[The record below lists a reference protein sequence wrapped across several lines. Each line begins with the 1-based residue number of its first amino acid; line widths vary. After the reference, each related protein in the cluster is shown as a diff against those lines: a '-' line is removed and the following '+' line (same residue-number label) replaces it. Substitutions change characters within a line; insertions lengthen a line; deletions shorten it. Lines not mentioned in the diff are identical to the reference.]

1 MSDRPNPRYLVSS
14 EQVRGAYFL
23 GGIGAV
29 ALIVGVLLLAS
40 ARPQGNL
47 VTVDDTQYQ
56 SQLQAAEAD
65 LSGFELIGDGARLDI
80 GHAMQLVVERGVDL
94 PLYAGG
100 AAPVAASEPAAS
112 GASDAASD
120 AASEPEAPAD
130 AGAEILAQADVDG
143 AALYTQHCSAC
154 HQPTGA
160 GIPSAFPPVAGH
172 VGELVAADRA
182 YPAKL
187 VLFGM
192 MGAIEVQGTSYNGVM
207 PGLAATLSDADVA
220 GILNHVLVE
229 WDDVEVLGD
238 AFEPYTA
245 DEVTEWR
252 ATALEMTDVHALR
265 LELELP

>member
-1 MSDRPNPRYLVSS
+1 MSDHPTPRPLVSAQ
-14 EQVRGAYFL
+14 QVRGAYFL

-29 ALIVGVLLLAS
+29 TLIVGLLLLSS

-47 VTVDDTQYQ
+47 VRVDDTQYAT
-56 SQLQAAEAD
+56 QLQAAEAA
-65 LSGFELIGDGARLDI
+65 LTGFELIGDGARIDI

-100 AAPVAASEPAAS
+100 AAPVAAATPEAAADPAAT
-112 GASDAASD
+112 A
-120 AASEPEAPAD
+120 EAD
-130 AGAEILAQADVDG
+130 VLAQAAVDG
-143 AALYTQHCSAC
+143 AALYTQHCMAC

-160 GIPSAFPPVAGH
+160 GIPGAFPPIAGH

-182 YPAKL
+182 YPAQL

-192 MGAIEVQGTSYNGVM
+192 MGAIEVQGTTYNGVM
-207 PGLAATLSDADVA
+207 PGLAAALSDADVA
-220 GILNHVLVE
+220 GILDHVLVA

-245 DEVTEWR
+245 EEVAEWR
-252 ATALEMTDVHALR
+252 TAALQMTDVHAIR
-265 LELELP
+265 IALELP